1 LFIIIVII
9 TSQATCHGGRNR
21 KVSEEFGRR
30 LLAMA
35 PTFDAEVKEVEEN
48 SKKKQ
53 LKMLWNQVEK
63 DVLNGQ
69 KMQGLGTL
77 LEVINCLD
85 DYQLKFDCD
94 LKHGNHNHYNGRF
107 PLFYRIFE
115 ISFLGAYYQYNHY
128 SHYCHDYYY
137 QYY

>member
-1 LFIIIVII
+1 
-9 TSQATCHGGRNR
+9 
-21 KVSEEFGRR
+21 
-30 LLAMA
+30 MA

-128 SHYCHDYYY
+128 SQYCHDYYY